1 MNDPAFAD
9 KMGITLEDKNGH
21 AANQAT
27 PEELAKQEAEREKLL

>member
-1 MNDPAFAD
+1 
-9 KMGITLEDKNGH
+9 MGITLEDKNGQ